1 MTEIL
6 IAGGVVV
13 TMDPERRVIEDGAVA
28 IKDDRIVA
36 VGETAALSAAHPY
49 AQRIDAKR
57 KIVMPG
63 LIDGHAHAGHG
74 LVKTMGGGD
83 GNAWYKAC
91 EQIYTT
97 GSDGDFWY
105 AESRLAALERLKAGV
120 TTGVS
125 LLGGGDSFMRTDDTH
140 YGERHC
146 DGVAEIGT
154 RSIVAVGPTRK
165 LAPLTYRTYHANGST
180 SDRDVTFKDQ
190 VAVCEALI
198 DGRHGSADGRVQIC
212 LITPVYRPADE
223 ELTAAEISVL
233 TDRQKEIRALSRA
246 RGVLFTQD
254 GHLTGSI
261 ATAHELFGHLGPDAL
276 FSHSIDL
283 TEAEIALCRETGTR
297 IVHNPSAVMS
307 IRGRCPVPELLDAGV
322 TVLLG
327 SDGTAPDR
335 GGDMFR
341 HMWQCMHYHRRHF
354 RDAGVLPPGKVL
366 EMCTIDAAH
375 GLGMADQIGS
385 LEAGK
390 KADVILVDLAK
401 PHLYPYNMPL
411 YRLVCFASGAD
422 VDTVIV
428 NGKILMQG
436 RNLTETDEMAVLED
450 AQIATEKML
459 DRTGLRPLL
468 DLPSTFWGHTHY

>member
-1 MTEIL
+1 MADIL
-6 IAGGVVV
+6 ITGGIVV
-13 TMDPERRVIEDGAVA
+13 TMDPARRVIEDGAVA
-28 IKDDRIVA
+28 ITADRIVA
-36 VGETAALSAAHPY
+36 VGDSAAIAAAHP
-49 AQRIDAKR
+49 APKHIDARR
-57 KIVMPG
+57 KIIMPG

-83 GNAWYKAC
+83 GDAWYQAC
-91 EQIYTT
+91 QQIYTT
-97 GSDGDFWY
+97 GSDSQFWY

-125 LLGGGDSFMRTDDTH
+125 LLGGGDSFMRTDDPV

-146 DGVAEIGT
+146 DGVAEVGT
-154 RSIVAVGPTRK
+154 RSIVAVGPHR
-165 LAPLTYRTYHANGST
+165 APYPMTYRTYHDSGTT
-180 SDRDVTFKDQ
+180 SDRAIHFRDQ
-190 VAVCEALI
+190 LAVCEALI
-198 DGRHGSADGRVQIC
+198 DRRHGSADGRVQIC
-212 LITPVYRPADE
+212 LITPVYRPSEESLSAAD
-223 ELTAAEISVL
+223 LSAM
-233 TDRQKEIRALSRA
+233 TDRQKTIRALSRD

-261 ATAHELFGHLGPDAL
+261 ETAHDLFDHLGADAL

-283 TEAEIALCRETGTR
+283 TDRDIALCRETGTR

-307 IRGRCPVPELLDAGV
+307 IRGRCPAPELLDAGV
-322 TVLLG
+322 LVMLG

-335 GGDMFR
+335 GADMFR

-375 GLGMADQIGS
+375 GLGMGDQIGS
-385 LEAGK
+385 LEVGK
-390 KADVILVDLAK
+390 KADVVLVDLAK

-422 VDTVIV
+422 VDSVIV
-428 NGKILMQG
+428 NGELLMEG
-436 RNLTETDEMAVLED
+436 RHLTRIDEMEILED
-450 AQIATEKML
+450 AQIATETML

-468 DLPSTFWGHTHY
+468 DLPAAFWGRTHY

>member
-1 MTEIL
+1 MADLLVT
-6 IAGGVVV
+6 GGVVV
-13 TMDPERRVIEDGAVA
+13 TMDPARRVIDGGAVA
-28 IKDDRIVA
+28 ISGDRIVA
-36 VGETAALSAAHPY
+36 VGDAAVLAADYPD
-49 AQRIDAKR
+49 ARSIDARR

-83 GNAWYKAC
+83 GDAWYKAC

-125 LLGGGDSFMRTDDTH
+125 LLGGGDSFMRTDDPI

-146 DGVAEIGT
+146 DGVAEVGT
-154 RSIVAVGPTRK
+154 RSFVAVGPTRRQDA
-165 LAPLTYRTYHANGST
+165 LNYRTYHADGSS
-180 SDRDVTFKDQ
+180 SDRAIAFKDQ
-190 VAVCEALI
+190 MSVCETLI
-198 DGRHGSADGRVQIC
+198 DRRHGSADGRVQIC

-223 ELTAAEISVL
+223 DLSAAEIIAM
-233 TDRQKEIRALSRA
+233 TDRQKAIRALSRD
-246 RGVLFTQD
+246 RGLLFTQD
-254 GHLTGSI
+254 GHMTGSI
-261 ATAHELFGHLGPDAL
+261 QIAHDMFGLLGPDAL

-283 TEAEIALCRETGTR
+283 TDAEIALCRETGTR

-307 IRGRCPVPELLDAGV
+307 IRGRCPVPELIDAGV
-322 TVLLG
+322 TVMLG

-335 GGDMFR
+335 GADMFR

-385 LEAGK
+385 LEVGK

-428 NGKILMQG
+428 NGEILMEG
-436 RNLTETDEMAVLED
+436 RRVTHVDEMAILED
-450 AQIATEKML
+450 AQIATERML

-468 DLPSTFWGHTHY
+468 DLPTTFWGHTHY